1 MRRKTKKH
9 LLPAGVKDFIHRRAM
24 DIIGLGLTLFG
35 GAMAI
40 ALYSYN
46 AGDPSWNSSGSDQIS
61 NLLGSAGA
69 YLADGLMQ
77 LFGLASW
84 VLAIFFI
91 RWGWRMVRDH
101 TRPPIAWPTAF
112 LLIGVILA
120 CGGLA
125 RLPMTY
131 GLSTHYA
138 GGAIGGLLLSHVG
151 GLFAPLLGPWSMT
164 GACIILGLS
173 SLPILSLALGY
184 RWAHWQFAGDYLV
197 YYGRIVKN
205 GLANIYHFL
214 ARQETTA
221 DKPLKPKRRKKK
233 ARVKDPE
240 SPKRLEK
247 GSREAKEKQP
257 KLRLADTGD
266 FELPPLTLLQEPPNN
281 TQRGLS
287 ETELE
292 KNAQLLE
299 QVLDDFGIEGEIV
312 QVNPGPVVTQYEL
325 RPAPGTKSSRIISL
339 SDDIARSM
347 SAVSCR
353 VAVVRG
359 RNVIGIELPNQKR
372 DTVYLREILA
382 SKVFENTKHRLGL
395 ALGKTIAGDPVLA
408 DLSRM
413 PHLMVAG
420 TTGSGKSV
428 GINAMILSLM
438 YQHPPEKCKFILVDP
453 KMLELSVY
461 DGIPNL
467 LTGVVTDPKEA
478 VTALQWAVREM
489 EDRYKAMAK
498 LGVRNID
505 GYNARL
511 AKARKKGEVLTRKV
525 QTGFDSE
532 TGKPVY
538 EEEAIDLVDLPHIV
552 VVVDEFAD
560 LMLVSGKDVE
570 TSIQRL
576 AQMARAAGIHLIM
589 ATQRPSVDVIT
600 GTVKANFPTRISYQV
615 TSKIDSRTILG
626 EGGAEYLLGKGDMLY
641 MAGGG
646 RLTRVHGPFVTDKEV
661 EAVVRHLKSQGEANY
676 VQDITDSASDT
687 DGLFAEADSG
697 EDVDEKFDEAVALV
711 AREQRASTSFLQ
723 RHLRIGYNRAARII
737 DFMEAEDMISAADH
751 VGRRKVHLRKG
762 DG

>member
-1 MRRKTKKH
+1 M
-9 LLPAGVKDFIHRRAM
+9 
-24 DIIGLGLTLFG
+24 LG
-35 GAMAI
+35 
-40 ALYSYN
+40 
-46 AGDPSWNSSGSDQIS
+46 P
-61 NLLGSAGA
+61 AGA
-69 YLADGLMQ
+69 YLADGLLQ
-77 LFGLASW
+77 LFGLAS
-84 VLAIFFI
+84 VIIALFFI
-91 RWGWRMVRDH
+91 RWGWRVIRTH
-101 TRPPIAWPTAF
+101 APPPVIWPSALLFIGMMLATA
-112 LLIGVILA
+112 
-120 CGGLA
+120 GLA
-125 RLPMTY
+125 RLPVTDT
-131 GLSTHYA
+131 LSTSYA
-138 GGAIGGLLLSHVG
+138 GGAIGAILLTQLG
-151 GLFAPLLGPWSMT
+151 GILQPIFGPWAMLGTSV
-164 GACIILGLS
+164 ILGII
-173 SLPILSLALGY
+173 SLPFLSLAFGY
-184 RWAHWQFAGDYLV
+184 RWAHWRFAMDYAV
-197 YYGRIVKN
+197 YYTQLVKA
-205 GLANIYHFL
+205 GLATVYDFL
-214 ARQETTA
+214 SRQESKA
-221 DKPLKPKRRKKK
+221 QKPAKPKRPRRKK
-233 ARVKDPE
+233 RVAEPE
-240 SPKRLEK
+240 SPHRLEK

-257 KLRLADTGD
+257 KLRLSDSGD

-287 ETELE
+287 EEELE

-299 QVLDDFGIEGEIV
+299 QVLEDFGIEGEIV

-353 VAVVRG
+353 VAVIRG

-382 SKVFENTKHRLGL
+382 SKAFENTKHRLGL

-438 YQHPPEKCKFILVDP
+438 YQHSPEKCKFILVDP

-646 RLTRVHGPFVTDKEV
+646 RLTRVHGPFVTDQEV
-661 EAVVRHLKSQGEANY
+661 EAVVAHLKSQGEADY
-676 VQDITDSASDT
+676 IEDITDSGSDS
-687 DGLFAEADSG
+687 DGLFTDADSG

-751 VGRRKVHLRKG
+751 VGRREVHLRKS

>member
-1 MRRKTKKH
+1 
-9 LLPAGVKDFIHRRAM
+9 
-24 DIIGLGLTLFG
+24 
-35 GAMAI
+35 
-40 ALYSYN
+40 
-46 AGDPSWNSSGSDQIS
+46 
-61 NLLGSAGA
+61 
-69 YLADGLMQ
+69 
-77 LFGLASW
+77 
-84 VLAIFFI
+84 
-91 RWGWRMVRDH
+91 
-101 TRPPIAWPTAF
+101 
-112 LLIGVILA
+112 
-120 CGGLA
+120 
-125 RLPMTY
+125 
-131 GLSTHYA
+131 
-138 GGAIGGLLLSHVG
+138 
-151 GLFAPLLGPWSMT
+151 
-164 GACIILGLS
+164 
-173 SLPILSLALGY
+173 
-184 RWAHWQFAGDYLV
+184 
-197 YYGRIVKN
+197 
-205 GLANIYHFL
+205 
-214 ARQETTA
+214 
-221 DKPLKPKRRKKK
+221 
-233 ARVKDPE
+233 
-240 SPKRLEK
+240 
-247 GSREAKEKQP
+247 
-257 KLRLADTGD
+257 
-266 FELPPLTLLQEPPNN
+266 
-281 TQRGLS
+281 
-287 ETELE
+287 
-292 KNAQLLE
+292 
-299 QVLDDFGIEGEIV
+299 
-312 QVNPGPVVTQYEL
+312 
-325 RPAPGTKSSRIISL
+325 
-339 SDDIARSM
+339 M

-353 VAVVRG
+353 VAVIRG

-382 SKVFENTKHRLGL
+382 SKAFENTKHRLGL

-525 QTGFDSE
+525 QTGFDRE

-646 RLTRVHGPFVTDKEV
+646 RLTRVHGPFVTDQEV
-661 EAVVRHLKSQGEANY
+661 EAVVAHLKSQGEADY
-676 VQDITDSASDT
+676 IEDITDSGGDAE
-687 DGLFAEADSG
+687 GLFTDADSG

-751 VGRRKVHLRKG
+751 VGRREVNLRKS